1 MKRKDMWL
9 KVLVLFLALVVAA
22 LAAEGHTE
30 ITCLT
35 HLDRGYEELEDCLA
49 RTGAVI
55 RRE

>member
-1 MKRKDMWL
+1 M
-9 KVLVLFLALVVAA
+9 VAA